1 MKCGVILLTIG
12 EQKVLGGQ
20 GNLQNHILYQELVSR
35 LSPSNMSSINLH
47 DNLLRYFYHHLMD
60 EETKARRA

>member
-1 MKCGVILLTIG
+1 MAKEIFKIT
-12 EQKVLGGQ
+12 
-20 GNLQNHILYQELVSR
+20 ILYKELVSR

-60 EETKARRA
+60 EETEARRA